1 MPRSFLRI
9 PGQVAQV
16 IEAEIAARTW
26 EQALPGEKVL
36 AAKYQ
41 VSRKT
46 IRSALA
52 ELRATG
58 LIETQNGIGSKIIGG
73 RSRRAK
79 SPPSH
84 RIALLMPDAVESVR
98 QHTLLWIN
106 HLMEVLQNAG
116 YQFEVLSGRKYF
128 GATASRS
135 LQKLTRSNT
144 VACWMVTRSNRSIQ
158 SWFQKA
164 QLPTLVVGSTH
175 RGIALP
181 SVDVDHRA
189 LCRHAA
195 GVLLRQGHRRIALF
209 FERAGHAG
217 DLESE
222 VGFVEACNL
231 PAPDA
236 ALPFICKIERSPGSV
251 VKELQRLMAG
261 SAPPTAFLLSNSFSY
276 LTVSSYLTS
285 LGKRVPQDVSLI
297 SRDEEPFLQHL
308 HPLPSR
314 YSCPPKKFAA
324 ALFHA
329 IEGVIRRPQEF
340 LTQTRIMPDFLPGG
354 SVGPL
359 DTAIRN

>member
-1 MPRSFLRI
+1 MPRNFLRI

-16 IEAEIAARTW
+16 LEAEIAARTW
-26 EQALPGEKVL
+26 EDELPGEKIL

-46 IRSALA
+46 IRGALA
-52 ELRATG
+52 ELRSAG
-58 LIETQNGIGSKIIGG
+58 LIETRNGVGSKIIGG
-73 RSRRAK
+73 RRARAK
-79 SPPSH
+79 SPRSD
-84 RIALLMPDAVESVR
+84 RIGLLMPDAVESVR

-116 YQFEVLSGRKYF
+116 YQLEIFHGRKYF
-128 GATASRS
+128 GAAASRS
-135 LQKLTRSNT
+135 LQKLPRSNG
-144 VACWMVTRSNRSIQ
+144 VACWILARSNQSIQ

-164 QLPTLVVGSTH
+164 AIPTMVAGSTH

-181 SVDVDHRA
+181 SVDVDHYA

-195 GVLLRQGHRRIALF
+195 GTLLRHGHRRIALF

-222 VGFVEACNL
+222 IGFVDACSAAM
-231 PAPDA
+231 PA

-276 LTVSSYLTS
+276 LTVSSYLSS
-285 LGKRVPQDVSLI
+285 LGKRVPRDVSLI

-314 YSCPPKKFAA
+314 YSCPPNKFAA
-324 ALFHA
+324 ALYHGIEQVIRQPQVFHA
-329 IEGVIRRPQEF
+329 QN
-340 LTQTRIMPDFLPGG
+340 RIMPDFLPGG

-359 DTAIRN
+359 EASIRS